1 MSSKPQG
8 SAEGHRSAR
17 RVVLDIFMIIAI
29 PTAVIYIISKV
40 WK

>member
-8 SAEGHRSAR
+8 PAEGHRSTR
-17 RVVLDIFMIIAI
+17 RVALDIFMIVAI
-29 PTAVIYIISKV
+29 PSVVIYIISKV